1 MDCRTVHSFAY
12 KYTVRPM
19 KLFISFFGHSSIKE
33 RIDIV
38 SKIILIDLINQFLLS
53 KYLKIKDFI
62 DSKKEQFENIQK
74 VEKINIYDLF
84 DKYIRQI
91 ISGSN
96 GITHNGYVKLFHMM
110 LSNNQITIPEYD
122 LIAIDESADLS
133 EVTLEIFQLL
143 KAKKKIIA
151 GDRSQAIYSF
161 THCVDGLSILSGSG
175 TTCEITKTYRCSP
188 KIAKQ
193 VQTFMRKHYDPTFN
207 FPGTEPED
215 NKINSIMYLSR
226 TNSMLVGQIIRL
238 MEEGVTFQLLRD
250 PKNIFELILILMNL
264 KKNGKIFNIEWS
276 HLQKDVN
283 TYFSEPALQD
293 DYDSALEYIAE
304 LYEDDI
310 QIKSAS
316 SIIFQYGQSDIYAAY
331 RYAKENKNTGSIKLN
346 TIFNAKGDEADR
358 VYILDDINTMVTKTL
373 NKPEHKW
380 SDKEYENLRLAYVAV
395 TRAKKELIGADFLDL

>member
-1 MDCRTVHSFAY
+1 
-12 KYTVRPM
+12 
-19 KLFISFFGHSSIKE
+19 
-33 RIDIV
+33 
-38 SKIILIDLINQFLLS
+38 
-53 KYLKIKDFI
+53 
-62 DSKKEQFENIQK
+62 
-74 VEKINIYDLF
+74 
-84 DKYIRQI
+84 
-91 ISGSN
+91 
-96 GITHNGYVKLFHMM
+96 
-110 LSNNQITIPEYD
+110 
-122 LIAIDESADLS
+122 
-133 EVTLEIFQLL
+133 
-143 KAKKKIIA
+143 
-151 GDRSQAIYSF
+151 
-161 THCVDGLSILSGSG
+161 
-175 TTCEITKTYRCSP
+175 
-188 KIAKQ
+188 
-193 VQTFMRKHYDPTFN
+193 
-207 FPGTEPED
+207 
-215 NKINSIMYLSR
+215 MYLSR

-331 RYAKENKNTGSIKLN
+331 RYAKENKNTGSIKLS
-346 TIFNAKGDEADR
+346 TIFTAKGDEADR